1 LVKVSNEGGT
11 MGRKILRA
19 LAWIALF
26 EIIGY
31 VVGRIITK
39 RLTKGDETS
48 DEFQVAAVMGGKKFE
63 SHARDL
69 KSGTV
74 LASMGG
80 IELDLRD
87 ATLDEDGAT
96 LDLRTTMGG
105 VQVIVPK
112 DWAVEVDKKS
122 VAGAFDVRVTPLQD
136 LPEDAPKLHVHA
148 VTRLGGGVVTT
159 KN

>member
-1 LVKVSNEGGT
+1 
-11 MGRKILRA
+11 MGRKVLRV
-19 LAWIALF
+19 LAWIAF
-26 EIIGY
+26 IEIIGF
-31 VVGRIITK
+31 VVGQIITRK
-39 RLTKGDETS
+39 LTKGDETS
-48 DEFQVAAVMGGKKFE
+48 DEFQVAAVLGGKKFE

-74 LASMGG
+74 VASMGG

-112 DWAVEVDKKS
+112 EWAVDVDKKS
-122 VAGAFDVRVTPLQD
+122 VAGGFDVKVTPPED
-136 LPEDAPKLHVHA
+136 LPEDAPRLHVHA